1 MRCRRPVF
9 ARLPGSPS
17 LVESGVIVLV
27 LPVGGRLC
35 YPLIPSL
42 PQGMTALRPTKPYGG
57 QIQRA
62 RHEHNLFFLNR
73 ATPALFVYLRH
84 AGEHQLVFRDVAR
97 HGGACGDGRTFR
109 DRHRRHQLGIGA
121 DKNII
126 TNDGFVLV
134 SAIIV
139 TGDGACADVNVIAD
153 FRVAEV
159 GQMTAF
165 EPLPRR
171 AFFISTKL
179 PTCAPSRSSAPGRR
193 RANGPMVQAVSRRA
207 SSTTL

>member
-27 LPVGGRLC
+27 LPVGGGLC
-35 YPLIPSL
+35 YPLIPCL

-57 QIQRA
+57 QIQRV
-62 RHEHNLFFLNR
+62 RHEHNSFFLHR

-97 HGGACGDGRTFR
+97 HGSACGDGRAFR

-121 DKNII
+121 DKHIVA
-126 TNDGFVLV
+126 NDGFVLV
-134 SAIIV
+134 RAIIV
-139 TGDGACADVNVIAD
+139 AGDGARADVNVIAD

-159 GQMTAF
+159 GQVTRFRAF
-165 EPLPRR
+165 TQTR
-171 AFFISTKL
+171 FFISTKL